1 MVLISIKLSLSRDLG
16 RRFVR
21 MIQVLI
27 ISLGF
32 AGALFF
38 KNCFS
43 FFFLISS
50 FYIFILIF
58 IFSIL
63 FLWCRVADF
72 FVFRNIMTTH
82 EHCFLCCKIF
92 FPGLRRSAGQLSSI
106 SILVPHFNSTYL
118 TFSIFIFSNMI
129 HTSVILFYTTKK
141 LTYIYIYKI
150 KIGKNVFSI

>member
-1 MVLISIKLSLSRDLG
+1 MVLISIKLSLSHDLG

-27 ISLGF
+27 ISFGF

-43 FFFLISS
+43 FFFSNFIILHFHSNLYFFNSFFMMSS
-50 FYIFILIF
+50 CI
-58 IFSIL
+58 
-63 FLWCRVADF
+63 F

-92 FPGLRRSAGQLSSI
+92 FPGLRRSAGQLSII

-118 TFSIFIFSNMI
+118 TFSVFIFSNMI

-141 LTYIYIYKI
+141 LTYIYI
-150 KIGKNVFSI
+150 